1 MTRHLDNLDRLCNK
15 LHERYGA
22 QDPLC
27 LQAREAL
34 ETGKAQK
41 PPSMRQHD
49 WSVPYRVL
57 IQDRQSEFMQQVQ
70 RPTTRPHSA
79 S

>member
-15 LHERYGA
+15 LQQRYGT
-22 QDPLC
+22 QDPLY
-27 LQAREAL
+27 LQAKESLQTRQ
-34 ETGKAQK
+34 AQK
-41 PPSMRQHD
+41 PADLRQHD

-57 IQDRQSEFMQQVQ
+57 IQDQQSEFMQQVQ